1 MNAVKDGKKGRTMK
15 KDFDDIKSQ
24 AQFCTELM
32 LRLNA
37 DIHDADYKY
46 DCVVGHSRMEADIIR
61 LRREL
66 NDLRK
71 MLYPY

>member
-1 MNAVKDGKKGRTMK
+1 MNTYINDV
-15 KDFDDIKSQ
+15 DDIKSQ
-24 AQFCTELM
+24 CKFCTELM

-37 DIHDADYKY
+37 EIQDANESSY
-46 DCVVGHSRMEADIIR
+46 CGIIGHTIMQADIIR

-71 MLYPY
+71 MLNQF

>member
-1 MNAVKDGKKGRTMK
+1 MK
-15 KDFDDIKSQ
+15 KDLDDIKSQ

-32 LRLNA
+32 LRLNT
-37 DIHDADYKY
+37 DIQNAEVCYGS
-46 DCVVGHSRMEADIIR
+46 VVNHSRMEADIIR

>member
-1 MNAVKDGKKGRTMK
+1 MK

-32 LRLNA
+32 LRLNDNVQNA
-37 DIHDADYKY
+37 EVHYSSVIN
-46 DCVVGHSRMEADIIR
+46 HSRMEADIIR